1 MPLRQP
7 TRTSYGV
14 HTGRDLIIVELETT
28 AGARGVAECVAMREP
43 TYTEETV
50 ETAWH
55 VLRDFL
61 VGRLR
66 GQVFHSVAHL
76 DRFADSLL
84 AIRGN
89 AMARAGLEMAVWDA
103 FAAETET
110 PLYQLLGGQER
121 DVPVGISLGMEDSVD
136 ALVERA
142 QAANRA
148 GYQRIKLK
156 VAPGE
161 DLLPLRALRDAL
173 PDLPLMA
180 DANSAY
186 QDAPE
191 STFAELDELSLMMI
205 EQPLSPD
212 DLVDHARLQH
222 RIQTPICLDESIRSA
237 ADVRRAAEIG
247 ACGVIN
253 LNPAA
258 SAVLRS
264 RAAPMI
270 RRVRTDSGCG
280 AAGCMRRVSV
290 ACTTSRSAV
299 CPGFSCR
306 RMWGR
311 VIGILSRISSSLQYA
326 SPALVFCGWR
336 RCVVWLSASTGGVYS
351 GIRCTRST
359 LTFDEARIYNRNFAE

>member
-1 MPLRQP
+1 
-7 TRTSYGV
+7 
-14 HTGRDLIIVELETT
+14 
-28 AGARGVAECVAMREP
+28 
-43 TYTEETV
+43 
-50 ETAWH
+50 
-55 VLRDFL
+55 
-61 VGRLR
+61 
-66 GQVFHSVAHL
+66 
-76 DRFADSLL
+76 
-84 AIRGN
+84 
-89 AMARAGLEMAVWDA
+89 MARAGLEMAVWDA

-253 LNPAA
+253 LKPGR
-258 SAVLRS
+258 VGGFTQS
-264 RAAPMI
+264 RRAHDQACAH
-270 RRVRTDSGCG
+270 GLGLWCG
-280 AAGCMRRVSV
+280 GMYETGIGRLHNIALCSL
-290 ACTTSRSAV
+290 
-299 CPGFSCR
+299 PGFQLPTDVGPSDR
-306 RMWGR
+306 YFVEDIVQPPVRFSRPGFLR
-311 VIGILSRISSSLQYA
+311 VEAMCGVAERVDWRSLQRYTVH
-326 SPALVFCGWR
+326 SEHIDF
-336 RCVVWLSASTGGVYS
+336 
-351 GIRCTRST
+351 
-359 LTFDEARIYNRNFAE
+359 

>member
-1 MPLRQP
+1 MKRCRLHRLRMPLRQP

-14 HTGRDLIIVELETT
+14 HTGRDLIIVELETV

-66 GQVFHSVAHL
+66 GQVFHSVDHL

-121 DVPVGISLGMEDSVD
+121 DVPVGISLGMEDAVD
-136 ALVERA
+136 TLVERA

-161 DLLPLRALRDAL
+161 DVLPLRVLRDAL

-253 LNPAA
+253 LKPGR
-258 SAVLRS
+258 VGGFTQS
-264 RAAPMI
+264 RRAHDQACAH
-270 RRVRTDSGCG
+270 GLGLWCG
-280 AAGCMRRVSV
+280 GMYETGIGRLHNIALCSL
-290 ACTTSRSAV
+290 
-299 CPGFSCR
+299 PGFQLPTDVGPSDQYFVEDIVEPPVRFCR
-306 RMWGR
+306 PGFLR
-311 VIGILSRISSSLQYA
+311 VEAMCGVAERVDWRSLQRYTVH
-326 SPALVFCGWR
+326 SEQIDF
-336 RCVVWLSASTGGVYS
+336 
-351 GIRCTRST
+351 
-359 LTFDEARIYNRNFAE
+359 